1 MDATQEQDKFFLN
14 LVNEEDDSETEIMEL
29 GSATNVI
36 QAIGQGIFAADQAFN
51 VEGNL
56 TLSDVGIDEVE
67 DRGTFKL
74 SNDEI
79 EYRFRV

>member
-1 MDATQEQDKFFLN
+1 MAEFALN

-29 GSATNVI
+29 ASATNVI

-51 VEGNL
+51 PEGNL
-56 TLSDVGIDEVE
+56 SLSDVEIDEVE

-74 SNDEI
+74 SNDET
-79 EYRFRV
+79 EYTFRV